1 MKNNSDFQGL
11 PGAELV
17 QRGLEDLK
25 HGKVSEFSLL
35 LLVAKPRLKSL
46 GIPINDTLKPSSEP
60 VEHALYSFLEDKVKD
75 DAYSQYNS
83 LIRRIVSFERALE
96 REQTRQNET
105 GETD

>member
-1 MKNNSDFQGL
+1 MKNKTDFEGL

-25 HGKVSEFSLL
+25 HGKMSEFSLL

-60 VEHALYSFLEDKVKD
+60 FEHALYSFLEEQVKD
-75 DAYSQYNS
+75 EAYSRYNS

-96 REQTRQNET
+96 REQSRQNT
-105 GETD
+105 SGQSD